1 MNLGKDLLEHLHEM
15 SKDSSPGDKEAT
27 KDSSLGIQNVL
38 EDLQE
43 RRKVLEEL
51 WNKQRRRLEQY
62 IALSEID
69 QEVNQISD
77 WFKTRGEEYLKRK
90 DVGED
95 APSTERLLKEHLN
108 FETSAQVS

>member
-1 MNLGKDLLEHLHEM
+1 MHTMNLGKDLLEHLHEM
-15 SKDSSPGDKEAT
+15 SKDASPGDKAAT

-43 RRKVLEEL
+43 RRKGLEEL

-69 QEVNQISD
+69 QEVNQVLNQC
-77 WFKTRGEEYLKRK
+77 FCLF
-90 DVGED
+90 DVAGIWLRIMIE
-95 APSTERLLKEHLN
+95 
-108 FETSAQVS
+108 